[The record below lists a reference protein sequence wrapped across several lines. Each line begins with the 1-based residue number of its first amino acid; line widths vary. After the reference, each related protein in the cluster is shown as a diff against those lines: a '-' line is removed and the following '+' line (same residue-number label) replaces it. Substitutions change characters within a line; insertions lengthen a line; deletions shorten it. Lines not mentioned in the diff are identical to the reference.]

1 MGRFYVIAGHCQIS
15 LKKGF
20 SNRCCFNFLFT
31 YLMIKFINKHKIEY
45 DRIWEKKNP
54 GYVILLWC
62 NSDLKN
68 VFEVETFPVSSSQCW
83 GHTSSSINIYS
94 W

>member
-45 DRIWEKKNP
+45 DRIWEKK
-54 GYVILLWC
+54 IL
-62 NSDLKN
+62 DM
-68 VFEVETFPVSSSQCW
+68 
-83 GHTSSSINIYS
+83 
-94 W
+94 